1 MRSTGRYDAVCRTA
15 LVGLRSRGHRPS
27 VAAYQERLPE
37 QRSLPAAREKTDAQQ
52 DGELIEVECI

>member
-1 MRSTGRYDAVCRTA
+1 
-15 LVGLRSRGHRPS
+15 
-27 VAAYQERLPE
+27 AYQERLPE